1 MFWVV
6 FGFGFGF
13 YIFSDYF
20 KYNYVL
26 LLLANFLQVQN
37 PRTMLLLLISEKI
50 RSVLIFLNV

>member
-26 LLLANFLQVQN
+26 LLLANFL
-37 PRTMLLLLISEKI
+37 
-50 RSVLIFLNV
+50 

>member
-6 FGFGFGF
+6 FGFGF

-26 LLLANFLQVQN
+26 LLLVNFL
-37 PRTMLLLLISEKI
+37 
-50 RSVLIFLNV
+50 